1 VNEVT
6 LIFSNDSLSHAGLVA
21 PLRYFTCTRL
31 QNLTESHERSKM
43 SFGMSNKVSDLQEP
57 DWIDTSAGVARAL
70 AHPARLHILELLR
83 NEGAYV
89 MHLTT
94 ALGRPQANISQ
105 HLAILRDAGL
115 VVDERE
121 GMTVVYRVRDPR
133 VFELVDQLKMLPLP
147 LAGRH
152 KSNVTGMRCA
162 QRGGR
167 CHGCH
172 CPRCASK

>member
-1 VNEVT
+1 MAE
-6 LIFSNDSLSHAGLVA
+6 L
-21 PLRYFTCTRL
+21 
-31 QNLTESHERSKM
+31 
-43 SFGMSNKVSDLQEP
+43 
-57 DWIDTSAGVARAL
+57 DWIEGGAGVAHAL
-70 AHPARLHILELLR
+70 AHPARLQILEMLR

-94 ALGRPQANISQ
+94 ALRRPQANISQ

-133 VFELVDQLKMLPLP
+133 VFELVNQLKMLPFP
-147 LAGRH
+147 SAGRP
-152 KSNVTGMRCA
+152 KSSVKGMRCA
-162 QRGGR
+162 QSGGR

-172 CPRCASK
+172 CPRCARK

>member
-1 VNEVT
+1 MVE
-6 LIFSNDSLSHAGLVA
+6 L
-21 PLRYFTCTRL
+21 
-31 QNLTESHERSKM
+31 
-43 SFGMSNKVSDLQEP
+43 
-57 DWIDTSAGVARAL
+57 DWIERSAGVAQAL
-70 AHPARLHILELLR
+70 AHPARLQILEMLR

-94 ALGRPQANISQ
+94 ALRRPQANISQ
-105 HLAILRDAGL
+105 HLAVLRDAGL

-133 VFELVDQLKMLPLP
+133 VFELVDQLKTMTHPS
-147 LAGRH
+147 ARRH
-152 KSNVTGMRCA
+152 KFDVADQRCV

-172 CPRCASK
+172 CPRCSGK

>member
-1 VNEVT
+1 MR
-6 LIFSNDSLSHAGLVA
+6 A
-21 PLRYFTCTRL
+21 PASGVRL
-31 QNLTESHERSKM
+31 QNLTGSHKRDKIL
-43 SFGMSNKVSDLQEP
+43 FGISNKVWGMVEP
-57 DWIDTSAGVARAL
+57 DWIERGVGVALAL
-70 AHPARLHILELLR
+70 AHPVRLQILELLR

-89 MHLTT
+89 MHLTKM
-94 ALGRPQANISQ
+94 LGRPQANISQ
-105 HLAILRDAGL
+105 HLAILRDVGL

-133 VFELVDQLKMLPLP
+133 VFELVDQLKLLPLHS
-147 LAGRH
+147 AGRH

-172 CPRCASK
+172 CPRCARM